1 MSRITEFIEY
11 LHSHIGDA
19 YVWGAQG
26 ELLTGMTQKELEAF
40 VDRRE
45 TSQANE
51 DRALKFIAKAKKDP
65 LYAFDCNGLINFWF
79 QNTKGWR
86 KGDASAATLYSE
98 CTKKGTRKATTAL
111 EPGDLLFRWNGTKM
125 NHVGV
130 YVGDGM
136 AIEAKGRDD
145 GVVLRTLNASG
156 SGYWTH
162 YGKHPFLL
170 ADDEPAEPAKATVIT
185 LTTPYMRGDDIK
197 ALQTALNGL
206 GYDCGEAD
214 GIAGSK
220 TIESIQAFV
229 AAHGGVKTVE
239 LPKTAECTV
248 VIGGRKYI
256 GELEV

>member
-1 MSRITEFIEY
+1 MSRITEFINY
-11 LHSHIGDA
+11 LLSHVGDA

-26 ELLTGMTQKELEAF
+26 EILSDMTQKELEAF

-45 TSQANE
+45 TSQENE
-51 DRALKFIAKAKKDP
+51 DRALKFIAKAKKTP
-65 LYAFDCNGLINFWF
+65 LYAFDCNGLVNFWF

-98 CTKKGTRKATTAL
+98 CITKGTRKAATAL
-111 EPGDLLFRWNGTKM
+111 EPGDLLFRHNGSKI

-130 YVGDGM
+130 FIGDGM

-156 SGYWTH
+156 SAYWTH
-162 YGKHPFLL
+162 WGKHPFLL
-170 ADDEPAEPAKATVIT
+170 VEDDPASEPQRAKVIT
-185 LTTPYMRGDDIK
+185 RTVPFMHGNDIK

-206 GYDCGEAD
+206 GYNSGEAD

-220 TIESIQAFV
+220 TIAAIEAF
-229 AAHGGVKTVE
+229 AKAHGAG
-239 LPKTAECTV
+239 LPDAAECTV
-248 VIGGRKYI
+248 TIGDKTYKGKL
-256 GELEV
+256 GG